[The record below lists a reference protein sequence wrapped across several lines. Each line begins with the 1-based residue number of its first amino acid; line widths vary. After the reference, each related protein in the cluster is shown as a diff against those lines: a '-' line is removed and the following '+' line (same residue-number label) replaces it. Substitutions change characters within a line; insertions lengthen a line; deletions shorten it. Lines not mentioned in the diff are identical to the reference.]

1 MEVSLLRTPGVQGH
15 LVCQQFSAGALKSL
29 GSFWLSYWSGVLLLF
44 EHARATVQSGILN
57 KNCFTRQTSC
67 WTFMKVEKTIYGYL
81 SLDCNLVL
89 HIKQILFCILIYLNF
104 PGSQLHKSKSSP
116 GWATDWDPVQ
126 KKKKEKNSNCF
137 FFNFPKSCL
146 PVSEK
151 SWLTAV
157 SHGIWVAKT
166 TQLYQYACGAVIF
179 KVILC
184 IGTSI

>member
-126 KKKKEKNSNCF
+126 KKKKKKILIAFFLIFPRVAYQFQKNHDWRQSAMVFELPRQHNCI
-137 FFNFPKSCL
+137 SM
-146 PVSEK
+146 PVELSY
-151 SWLTAV
+151 SRWFYV
-157 SHGIWVAKT
+157 
-166 TQLYQYACGAVIF
+166 
-179 KVILC
+179 
-184 IGTSI
+184 